1 MGGVIG
7 MTLAAA
13 RNDIAFLVTMGSPGG
28 TLGETFAE
36 RECVAMRGAGAA
48 AHTIESHRAF
58 TQALYRDLAERPID
72 EPIDAAQIAE
82 LAARFGASRQGPSHS
97 EEWIARFNQP
107 WFRGACRLDPAA
119 ILARIA
125 VPMLAI
131 NGSLDAQTPAKP
143 NLAAIAGALG
153 AAGHADVETIELPGL
168 NHLFQTCKTGAVYE
182 YPSIEETF
190 APPALETIRRW
201 LDARFPGPR

>member
-1 MGGVIG
+1 
-7 MTLAAA
+7 
-13 RNDIAFLVTMGSPGG
+13 MGSPGG

-36 RECVAMRGAGAA
+36 RECVAMRDAGTAA
-48 AHTIESHRAF
+48 DTIESHRAF
-58 TQALYRDLAERPID
+58 THALYRELAERPID
-72 EPIDAAQIAE
+72 QPIDAVQIAA
-82 LAARFGASRQGPSHS
+82 LAERFGAGAHGPALSA
-97 EEWIARFNQP
+97 EWIARFNQP

-125 VPMLAI
+125 VPVLAI

-143 NLAAIAGALG
+143 NLAAIAGVLG

-190 APPALETIRRW
+190 APLALEAIRRW
-201 LDARFPGPR
+201 LDARFPLPR